1 MKRILVLAG
10 ALLLLLSL
18 ALIAHADAWDMTFK
32 QEALDSRVLVIEA
45 PGVDTIVKNWGC
57 DGVNVIAKVAT
68 PRKRSSSSPSRISI
82 PRPRPLRWNCPT
94 SANGR

>member
-45 PGVDTIVKNWGC
+45 PGVDSIVKNWGC
-57 DGVNVIAKVAT
+57 DGVNVIAKVFNSKIGYT
-68 PRKRSSSSPSRISI
+68 E
-82 PRPRPLRWNCPT
+82 
-94 SANGR
+94 